1 MLFEHGKKEEKI
13 LFLTPKKSLWLSTLA
28 LFLSPSFFSFLFSL
42 SLPLWAIERER
53 VHTFVYVHLC
63 WHKTCVLSVCLCLC
77 RFHKRNFTWILFA
90 DFENVECTLHVRHSR
105 LTPIVQYTQHTLT
118 HAHTR
123 AFVCLW
129 FFFGQT
135 CIQIRSVTPLLL
147 YVDTNICGCFY
158 VFCIILF
165 AAATAIIFPTLF
177 LVLFVLI
184 SHTLTDQK
192 DGKYCER
199 KQYNQSIRYVDLNVY

>member
-105 LTPIVQYTQHTLT
+105 LTPIVQYTQHT
-118 HAHTR
+118 HSHMHTQEHL
-123 AFVCLW
+123 FVYD
-129 FFFGQT
+129 FIFGQT

-147 YVDTNICGCFY
+147 YEY
-158 VFCIILF
+158 MR
-165 AAATAIIFPTLF
+165 LF
-177 LVLFVLI
+177 LCVLHYIVCRCHCDHI
-184 SHTLTDQK
+184 SHIVFGTL
-192 DGKYCER
+192 C
-199 KQYNQSIRYVDLNVY
+199 IDLTHTHRPKRWKILRAKTIQPKH

>member
-13 LFLTPKKSLWLSTLA
+13 LFLTPKKLLWLSTLA

-105 LTPIVQYTQHTLT
+105 LTPIVHTLT

-129 FFFGQT
+129 FFWAN
-135 CIQIRSVTPLLL
+135 L
-147 YVDTNICGCFY
+147 YSNKISYAIIAVCGCGY
-158 VFCIILF
+158 EYSL
-165 AAATAIIFPTLF
+165 
-177 LVLFVLI
+177 
-184 SHTLTDQK
+184 
-192 DGKYCER
+192 
-199 KQYNQSIRYVDLNVY
+199 